1 LAGRLFCGTLY
12 AMNDA
17 TDHLAPR
24 LEFARRIAREAGQIT
39 LRYFQSDALA
49 VDRKSDDSPVT
60 VADREAE
67 QHLRGAIAER
77 FADDAIL
84 GEEFGERAGTSG
96 YRWILDPIDGTKSF
110 IHGAPLYTTLVGVEH
125 EGRGVVGVIY
135 APATDEMVSA
145 AVGQGAWYVRQGG
158 NPRRAQ
164 VSSVETLSAGLFLT
178 TEIASFTKHRQPDA
192 VDVYLQ
198 LQNQSRLAR
207 TWGDA
212 YGYLMVAVGRAE
224 AMLDPEMNLW
234 DAAAIQPILE
244 EAGGTFTDWRGEP
257 TIHGGE
263 GVATNRCVLEEVLA
277 VTRGR

>member
-1 LAGRLFCGTLY
+1 
-12 AMNDA
+12 MNDA
-17 TDHLAPR
+17 DEQLAPR
-24 LEFARRIAREAGQIT
+24 LEFARQIAREAGEIT
-39 LRYFQSDALA
+39 LRYFQSDKIA

-60 VADREAE
+60 AADREAE
-67 QHLRGAIAER
+67 QYLRGAIAEQ
-77 FADDAIL
+77 FKDDAIL

-110 IHGAPLYTTLVGVEH
+110 IHGAPLYTTLVAVEY
-125 EGRGVVGVIY
+125 EGRGVVGAIH

-145 AVGQGAWYVRQGG
+145 AVGHGAWYVRQGRQ
-158 NPRRAQ
+158 PRRAQ
-164 VSSVETLSAGLFLT
+164 VSSVATLSEGLFLT
-178 TEIASFTKHRQPDA
+178 TEIASFTKYRQPDA

-198 LQNQSRLAR
+198 LQRQSRLAR

-224 AMLDPEMNLW
+224 AMLDPAMNIW

-244 EAGGTFTDWRGEP
+244 EAGGTFTDWRGES

-263 GVATNRCVLEEVLA
+263 GLATNGRVLEEVLA